1 MNLKLLLGTQT
12 VIRCFLL
19 MPTDALFSL
28 LLRLATAS
36 NGDVLNCPSSPLV
49 GVACACLLSLVV
61 ARGET
66 GKFLRATA
74 DILMTSRQLATQSI
88 QVIEEGIIYILI
100 IKFQRYFTNAFM
112 LPTYTEEE

>member
-1 MNLKLLLGTQT
+1 MY
-12 VIRCFLL
+12 
-19 MPTDALFSL
+19 TDALFSL

-88 QVIEEGIIYILI
+88 QVIEGFIYILVI
-100 IKFQRYFTNAFM
+100 YFSDNLQM
-112 LPTYTEEE
+112 CSCSVHK